1 MKTIDRIFQYLEYH
15 NIKPSKAEK
24 DLGVGNGTLA
34 KARDR
39 SGGITS
45 DILEKFISFYSDV
58 SLKWLLAGVEP
69 MIISQNTKKSQTEL
83 PPGPCQQCELRERL
97 LHAQEEQITLLNER
111 LSELK
116 ACSEPKSKAQ
126 CA

>member
-1 MKTIDRIFQYLEYH
+1 MKTIDRIFQYLEIH
-15 NIKPSKAEK
+15 NIKPSKAER

-58 SLKWLLAGVEP
+58 SLKWLLTGMEP
-69 MIISQNTKKSQTEL
+69 MIISQNTKNSQTEL

-97 LHAQEEQITLLNER
+97 LHVQEDRISELQSR
-111 LSELK
+111 LSELT
-116 ACSEPKSKAQ
+116 ACQDSKSKAH